1 MGKWTKQHNTRP
13 PHTHIVSV
21 RIETLDAVV
30 EVIRHVDLARMG
42 DRKSRRIGKLT
53 NAGAQATSLI
63 EKRDLGGRRSDQLRL

>member
-42 DRKSRRIGKLT
+42 DRKSRPIR
-53 NAGAQATSLI
+53 
-63 EKRDLGGRRSDQLRL
+63 RRSGIRPQPLTQPVRTASRPVRQTW